1 MDNRRRLSFAAL
13 IGLAGLL
20 ALSGAFVIPKIA
32 TAGTPKAVT
41 AAQSASQPAVSSAA
55 ADAYQIGVSHNGY
68 SADTTI
74 VPPLSHRWSHTFAGP
89 VSYPLVAG
97 GKVFVTVADNGGSY
111 GTDLYALDQATGA
124 IVWSQP
130 VGGSYYW
137 SNAAYDA
144 GRVFVVNYGGQMQAF
159 DAATGTLDWIAQMNG
174 QYAFSSPPTAA
185 GGIVYTGGAGSGGT
199 VYAVSESNGTLLW
212 TQPVQ
217 NGDNSSPALS
227 GSGVFVSYA
236 CGLVYAFD
244 PVTGKQ
250 QWFSN
255 GPCEGGGGKTPVYN
269 AGLVYTRDF
278 NGNKVLNASTG
289 ALVGTFSAGPAPAFD
304 GKIGLFLN
312 GSTLT
317 AREGGQTLW
326 SFAGDGK
333 LDTAPIA
340 VQGVVYVGSSSG
352 MLYGL
357 NVALG
362 KVAWSANVGSGIPG
376 PDEQNVSQPLTGLGA
391 GQGLVVVPAGDQ
403 LAAYSSSSQPGQ
415 VTGYGNLALDDY
427 RSGLTNGNPVD
438 LYTPNGTGAQQWSYY
453 QGQLINVASGLCMD
467 DTGWG
472 GSGTTQ
478 EMWQCTGGANQHWSH
493 TANGEYVNKANGL
506 CLNDPGYSTAKGTR
520 QILWKCVGTA
530 NEVYTLP

>member
-1 MDNRRRLSFAAL
+1 MNNRRRMPFIAMT
-13 IGLAGLL
+13 GLAGLL
-20 ALSGAFVIPKIA
+20 ALSGAFVIPEIA
-32 TAGTPKAVT
+32 AAGTPDAVP
-41 AAQSASQPAVSSAA
+41 ASRPATSSAA
-55 ADAYQIGVSHNGY
+55 ADAYQNGISHNGY
-68 SADTTI
+68 SPDTTI
-74 VPPLSHRWSHTFAGP
+74 VPPLANRWSHTFAGP
-89 VSYPLVAG
+89 VSYPVIAD
-97 GKVFVTVADNGGSY
+97 GKVFATVADNGGGNGSN
-111 GTDLYALDQATGA
+111 LYALDQASGA

-130 VGGSYYW
+130 LGASYPW

-144 GRVFVVNYGGQMQAF
+144 GRVFAVNYNGQMQAF
-159 DAATGTLDWIAQMNG
+159 DAATGTLDWITQMPG

-185 GGIVYTGGAGSGGT
+185 SGIVYTGGAGSGGT
-199 VYAVSESNGTLLW
+199 VYAVSESNGTVLW

-289 ALVGTFSAGPAPAFD
+289 ALEGTFSSTPAPAFA
-304 GKIGLFLN
+304 GNIGLFLN

-317 AREGGQTLW
+317 ARENGQTLW

-340 VQGVVYVGSSSG
+340 VQGTVYEGSSSG

-357 NVALG
+357 NAASGNVT
-362 KVAWSANVGSGIPG
+362 WSTNVGSAIPA

-391 GQGLVVVPAGDQ
+391 GQGLLVVPAGDQ
-403 LAAYSSSSQPGQ
+403 LSAYSSASTVGQ
-415 VTGYGNLALDDY
+415 VTGYGNLALDDF
-427 RSGLTNGNPVD
+427 RSGLSNGTPVD
-438 LYTPNGTGAQQWSYY
+438 LYSPNGSGAQQWSYY
-453 QGQLINVASGLCMD
+453 QGQLINSVNGLCLD
-467 DTGWG
+467 DNAWG
-472 GSGTTQ
+472 GSGTKQ
-478 EMWQCTGGANQHWSH
+478 DMWQCTGGANEHWTH

-506 CLNDPGYSTAKGTR
+506 CLNDPGYSTAKGTQ

-530 NEVYTLP
+530 NEAYSLP